1 MAYDI
6 GPKIGIEGE
15 KEFKNSIKA
24 VESQLKALGKELQT
38 LSKEYDENDR
48 SVEGAAK
55 KQKTLQSAVDAT
67 QTKIQLLTSQY
78 EKQASQLKKL
88 EEALEQARK
97 ENGEGSDQA
106 LKAEAAYAR
115 QATAVNN
122 LGARLQ
128 TAKGELADFTGQL
141 ETAANRAT
149 LAGDTIQAAGN
160 KLESVGGKVS
170 SLGTALTAGVTAPLV
185 AAGGVAVNMASDYE
199 ESLNKVEVAFGDA
212 SQGVKEFAQ
221 TTVDQFGIAEGTAL
235 DMAALYGDMATSMK
249 IPREEA
255 AQMSQELVGLAGD
268 LASFK
273 NIGLDEASTALKS
286 IFTGETES
294 LKNLGVVMTETNL
307 QAFALS
313 NGLLSS
319 EKSARQL
326 QEESIA
332 LREAQEQY
340 NTAVEKYGE
349 SSWQAEK
356 ALLNL
361 QDATEEANK
370 VGEAQWDS
378 LSESEKVMIRYQYVL
393 AATKN
398 AQGDYART
406 ATGTANSLRTMQ
418 ESSKELA
425 VAFGQELL
433 PQITPMIQKGTQLL
447 KAFADLDEEQKQ
459 LIVTVATGA
468 AAAGPAVKILGTATT
483 GLGKLTKGVG
493 SAVSDMGKLVQ
504 SGGKA
509 TDSMGTLGKV
519 VGALATPGGKLAL
532 AATVIAG
539 IGTAALVARE
549 KMIKADME
557 GRFGEIAL
565 SAEEVENIAQRL
577 TTTEWTMQ
585 VDTYIDT
592 KEQLNQ
598 AYTTLKQAKSQLEK
612 ENWKISLGL
621 DLSEEN
627 RGDYISAIESYIQ
640 SAIAAVEQASYTAQ
654 VAINTV
660 FYPGSEAGQRVAD
673 YSQRFYTSAQTELQ
687 ALGDELAQVVDKA
700 LGDSILTNEELLNIN
715 SLQSRMQAIMDQ
727 IADRQYQVEL
737 KKLEISVTGEGLTV
751 ESFQELM
758 QAATEELQKRID
770 SMEGVTAEA
779 VVTLEEM
786 RDNKEITQATFEK
799 WQKQLELYLAG
810 NVGEMTIPTLELGLD
825 TIKTNY
831 QDILTETKNDF
842 QASLDE
848 AFRMIEV
855 NPEEVNWF
863 NKLWSE
869 FDLNFGIM
877 DGKAREGVARLLEEL
892 TPTKESLEAVR
903 QQYVDA
909 GKVPP
914 ASITEGL
921 NDIYTLEQMSESAD
935 NTLWLLAQSIAESP
949 GKQEAIAQSILAGQE
964 MDEGL
969 AQALRE
975 NYGMV
980 WDASAG
986 MFTTIQEASF
996 LSQTEAVEFM
1006 NTAGISV
1013 GSALATSLV
1022 NEYGV
1027 VYNSATGMWEAVN
1040 AATAG
1045 TTAGANAQAKGQE
1058 IGAASGVGYVEGA
1071 NSQRGNVEEASS
1083 GLVESGSQALSDEQ
1097 PTLESQAKD
1106 TGEALGDSLALGI
1119 ENTESSVDLSA
1130 VEVASSAADEMQ
1142 KTLDGLMLNPPGMA
1156 TPNWTTEA
1164 AEGRWGMQDYLNNHP
1179 LSVRVNQVAGSRV
1192 GVAAYA
1198 TGGIVDRAQL
1208 AVVGEAGDEAIIPL
1222 ENNRTR
1228 ALDLWREAGER
1239 LNAFA
1244 ASEGRAMGEA
1254 RREQIIQNT
1263 TNQQSQQIVL
1273 EKGAVV
1279 IQTQATNGKQL
1290 YREFIREMQKDVK
1303 SKEASYGKSL

>member
-78 EKQASQLKKL
+78 EKQVSQLKKL
-88 EEALEQARK
+88 EEALEQARR

-149 LAGDTIQAAGN
+149 LAGDTIQAAGS

-255 AQMSQELVGLAGD
+255 AQMSRELVGLAGD

-307 QAFALS
+307 DAFALAE
-313 NGLLSS
+313 GF
-319 EKSARQL
+319 EKTTD
-326 QEESIA
+326 EMTE
-332 LREAQEQY
+332 
-340 NTAVEKYGE
+340 
-349 SSWQAEK
+349 AEK
-356 ALLNL
+356 VQL
-361 QDATEEANK
+361 
-370 VGEAQWDS
+370 
-378 LSESEKVMIRYQYVL
+378 RYQYVL

-493 SAVSDMGKLVQ
+493 SAVSDLGKLAQ

-509 TDSMGTLGKV
+509 TDSMGALGKV
-519 VGALATPGGKLAL
+519 LGTLGPKGMIIGGVVAGA
-532 AATVIAG
+532 AAIGIAVKKAHDDIIQAQIDEAFG
-539 IGTAALVARE
+539 D
-549 KMIKADME
+549 IK
-557 GRFGEIAL
+557 L
-565 SAEEVENIAQRL
+565 SAEEVEDVARRL
-577 TTTEWTMQ
+577 TTTDWTVKVDAAVEAREKISQFEEEIQSALEELNKTSWKVSVGLALSEDEKSSYLSNLQSFTQSASEYLAQQGYSIDLALKATFGEGDGMGDSLAEFSSNYLTDAQEELERLGEYLAAKVNDSFENNTFARDQ
-585 VDTYIDT
+585 VDIQKIIDQMNGILT
-592 KEQLNQ
+592 DIQNAEQRAKLSNIEIEYATGGFGIDQDSFNRLNEEISKNTQELMDSAQETKLTALTAVELQYDEMLDQGATKEFADKVREDARKQIEAATAQNVGESINLGFDFAFDTITDNFSQQVESTKGQVYELTNEFAGTFAQAFEQGGMDLQNAFYSFQEEFPRLTGGAKEAVNQMLQSLAPQKEQLESIRDQCLAAGQTVPESVSEGLADIALWEAMAGNADGMYTVLALQIGSSPEKLAALEAAQNAGQ
-598 AYTTLKQAKSQLEK
+598 AIPEELATALEEYAGLVYDANTGMWTQLESASS
-612 ENWKISLGL
+612 EN
-621 DLSEEN
+621 
-627 RGDYISAIESYIQ
+627 
-640 SAIAAVEQASYTAQ
+640 AQ
-654 VAINTV
+654 T
-660 FYPGSEAGQRVAD
+660 VAD
-673 YSQRFYTSAQTELQ
+673 MLNQYGQGF
-687 ALGDELAQVVDKA
+687 DESLAQGIASQYGLVYENGKWMVDKA
-700 LGDSILTNEELLNIN
+700 AQGVRDNTSTLTN
-715 SLQSRMQAIMDQ
+715 
-727 IADRQYQVEL
+727 
-737 KKLEISVTGEGLTV
+737 
-751 ESFQELM
+751 
-758 QAATEELQKRID
+758 
-770 SMEGVTAEA
+770 
-779 VVTLEEM
+779 
-786 RDNKEITQATFEK
+786 
-799 WQKQLELYLAG
+799 
-810 NVGEMTIPTLELGLD
+810 
-825 TIKTNY
+825 
-831 QDILTETKNDF
+831 
-842 QASLDE
+842 
-848 AFRMIEV
+848 
-855 NPEEVNWF
+855 
-863 NKLWSE
+863 
-869 FDLNFGIM
+869 
-877 DGKAREGVARLLEEL
+877 
-892 TPTKESLEAVR
+892 
-903 QQYVDA
+903 
-909 GKVPP
+909 
-914 ASITEGL
+914 
-921 NDIYTLEQMSESAD
+921 
-935 NTLWLLAQSIAESP
+935 
-949 GKQEAIAQSILAGQE
+949 
-964 MDEGL
+964 
-969 AQALRE
+969 
-975 NYGMV
+975 
-980 WDASAG
+980 
-986 MFTTIQEASF
+986 
-996 LSQTEAVEFM
+996 
-1006 NTAGISV
+1006 
-1013 GSALATSLV
+1013 
-1022 NEYGV
+1022 
-1027 VYNSATGMWEAVN
+1027 
-1040 AATAG
+1040 
-1045 TTAGANAQAKGQE
+1045 
-1058 IGAASGVGYVEGA
+1058 
-1071 NSQRGNVEEASS
+1071 
-1083 GLVESGSQALSDEQ
+1083 
-1097 PTLESQAKD
+1097 QAKD
-1106 TGEALGDSLALGI
+1106 T
-1119 ENTESSVDLSA
+1119 
-1130 VEVASSAADEMQ
+1130 AAKATDAMNAEMSQ
-1142 KTLDGLMLNPPGMA
+1142 STIGPPTVA
-1156 TPNWTTEA
+1156 TPDVETPNRNAWSNAQSFWNRNPLTAYVSYA
-1164 AEGRWGMQDYLNNHP
+1164 A
-1179 LSVRVNQVAGSRV
+1179 V
-1192 GVAAYA
+1192 GNRPGIAMYA
-1198 TGGIVDRAQL
+1198 EGGIVDRAQL

>member
-78 EKQASQLKKL
+78 EKQVSQLKKL
-88 EEALEQARK
+88 EEALEQARR

-122 LGARLQ
+122 LGGRLQ

-185 AAGGVAVNMASDYE
+185 AAGGVAVNKASDYE
-199 ESLNKVEVAFGDA
+199 ESLNKVEVAFEDA

-255 AQMSQELVGLAGD
+255 AQMSRELVGLAGD

-307 QAFALS
+307 DAFALAE
-313 NGLLSS
+313 GF
-319 EKSARQL
+319 EKTTD
-326 QEESIA
+326 EMTE
-332 LREAQEQY
+332 
-340 NTAVEKYGE
+340 
-349 SSWQAEK
+349 AEK
-356 ALLNL
+356 VQL
-361 QDATEEANK
+361 
-370 VGEAQWDS
+370 
-378 LSESEKVMIRYQYVL
+378 RYQYVL

-493 SAVSDMGKLVQ
+493 SAVSDLGKLVQ

-509 TDSMGTLGKV
+509 TDSMGALGKV

>member
-78 EKQASQLKKL
+78 EKQVSQLKKL
-88 EEALEQARK
+88 EEALEQARR

-149 LAGDTIQAAGN
+149 LAGDTIQAAGS

-307 QAFALS
+307 DAFALAE
-313 NGLLSS
+313 GF
-319 EKSARQL
+319 EKTTD
-326 QEESIA
+326 EMTE
-332 LREAQEQY
+332 
-340 NTAVEKYGE
+340 
-349 SSWQAEK
+349 AEK
-356 ALLNL
+356 VQL
-361 QDATEEANK
+361 
-370 VGEAQWDS
+370 
-378 LSESEKVMIRYQYVL
+378 RYQYVL

-468 AAAGPAVKILGTATT
+468 AVAGPAVKILGTATT

-493 SAVSDMGKLVQ
+493 SAVSDLGKLVQ

-519 VGALATPGGKLAL
+519 LGTLGPKGMIIGGVVAGA
-532 AATVIAG
+532 AAIGIAVKKAHDDIIQAQIDEAFG
-539 IGTAALVARE
+539 D
-549 KMIKADME
+549 IK
-557 GRFGEIAL
+557 L
-565 SAEEVENIAQRL
+565 SAEEVEDVARRL
-577 TTTEWTMQ
+577 TTTDWTVKVDAAVEAREKISQFEEEFTSTLEELNKTSWKVSVGLALSEDEKSSYLSNLQSFTQSASEYLAQQGYSVDLALKATFGEGSGVGDSLAEFSSDYFTDAQEELERLGEYLAQKVNDSFENNTFARDQ
-585 VDTYIDT
+585 VNIQKIIDQMKGILADIQNAEQRAKLSNIEIEYATGGFGIDQDSFNRLNEEISKNTQELMDSAQETKLTALTAVELQYDEMLDQGATKEFADKVREDARKQIEAATAQNVGESINLGFDFAFDTLTDNFSQQVESTKGQIYELTNEFAGTFAQAFEQGGFELQNAFYSFQEEFPRLAGDAEGAVNQMLQSLAPQ
-592 KEQLNQ
+592 KEQLESIRDQCLAAGQTVPESVSEGLANIALWEAMAGNADGMYTMLALQIASSPEKLAALEAAQNAGQ
-598 AYTTLKQAKSQLEK
+598 AIPEELATALEEYAGLVYDANTGMWTQLESVSS
-612 ENWKISLGL
+612 EN
-621 DLSEEN
+621 
-627 RGDYISAIESYIQ
+627 
-640 SAIAAVEQASYTAQ
+640 AQ
-654 VAINTV
+654 T
-660 FYPGSEAGQRVAD
+660 VAD
-673 YSQRFYTSAQTELQ
+673 MLNQYGQGF
-687 ALGDELAQVVDKA
+687 DESLAQGIASQYGLVYENGKWMVDKA
-700 LGDSILTNEELLNIN
+700 AQGVRDNTSTLTN
-715 SLQSRMQAIMDQ
+715 
-727 IADRQYQVEL
+727 
-737 KKLEISVTGEGLTV
+737 
-751 ESFQELM
+751 
-758 QAATEELQKRID
+758 
-770 SMEGVTAEA
+770 
-779 VVTLEEM
+779 
-786 RDNKEITQATFEK
+786 
-799 WQKQLELYLAG
+799 
-810 NVGEMTIPTLELGLD
+810 
-825 TIKTNY
+825 
-831 QDILTETKNDF
+831 
-842 QASLDE
+842 
-848 AFRMIEV
+848 
-855 NPEEVNWF
+855 
-863 NKLWSE
+863 
-869 FDLNFGIM
+869 
-877 DGKAREGVARLLEEL
+877 
-892 TPTKESLEAVR
+892 
-903 QQYVDA
+903 
-909 GKVPP
+909 
-914 ASITEGL
+914 
-921 NDIYTLEQMSESAD
+921 
-935 NTLWLLAQSIAESP
+935 
-949 GKQEAIAQSILAGQE
+949 
-964 MDEGL
+964 
-969 AQALRE
+969 
-975 NYGMV
+975 
-980 WDASAG
+980 
-986 MFTTIQEASF
+986 
-996 LSQTEAVEFM
+996 
-1006 NTAGISV
+1006 
-1013 GSALATSLV
+1013 
-1022 NEYGV
+1022 
-1027 VYNSATGMWEAVN
+1027 
-1040 AATAG
+1040 
-1045 TTAGANAQAKGQE
+1045 
-1058 IGAASGVGYVEGA
+1058 
-1071 NSQRGNVEEASS
+1071 
-1083 GLVESGSQALSDEQ
+1083 
-1097 PTLESQAKD
+1097 QAKD
-1106 TGEALGDSLALGI
+1106 T
-1119 ENTESSVDLSA
+1119 
-1130 VEVASSAADEMQ
+1130 AAKATDAMDAEMSQ
-1142 KTLDGLMLNPPGMA
+1142 STIGPPTVA
-1156 TPNWTTEA
+1156 TPDVETPNRNAWDNAQSFWNRNPLTAYVSYA
-1164 AEGRWGMQDYLNNHP
+1164 A
-1179 LSVRVNQVAGSRV
+1179 V
-1192 GVAAYA
+1192 GNRPGIAMYA
-1198 TGGIVDRAQL
+1198 EGGIVDRAQL

>member
-78 EKQASQLKKL
+78 EKQVSQLKKL
-88 EEALEQARK
+88 EEALEQARR

-149 LAGDTIQAAGN
+149 LAGDTIQAAGS

-255 AQMSQELVGLAGD
+255 AQMSRELVGLAGD

-307 QAFALS
+307 DAFALAE
-313 NGLLSS
+313 GF
-319 EKSARQL
+319 EKTTD
-326 QEESIA
+326 EMTE
-332 LREAQEQY
+332 
-340 NTAVEKYGE
+340 
-349 SSWQAEK
+349 AEK
-356 ALLNL
+356 VQL
-361 QDATEEANK
+361 
-370 VGEAQWDS
+370 
-378 LSESEKVMIRYQYVL
+378 RYQYVL

-459 LIVTVATGA
+459 LIVTVATGV

-493 SAVSDMGKLVQ
+493 SAVSDMGKLIQ

-519 VGALATPGGKLAL
+519 LGTLGPKGMIIGGVVAGA
-532 AATVIAG
+532 AAIGIAVKKAHDDIIQAQIDEAFG
-539 IGTAALVARE
+539 D
-549 KMIKADME
+549 IK
-557 GRFGEIAL
+557 L
-565 SAEEVENIAQRL
+565 SAEEVEDVARRL
-577 TTTEWTMQ
+577 TTTDWTVKVDAAVEAREEISQFEEEIQSALEELNKTSWKVSVGLALREDEKSSYLSNLQSFTQSASEYLAQQGYSIDLALKATFGEGDGMGDSLAEFSSNYLTDAQEELERLGEYLAAKVNDSFENNTFARDQ
-585 VDTYIDT
+585 VDIQKIIDQMKGILT
-592 KEQLNQ
+592 DFQNAEQRAKLSNIEIEYATGGFGIDQDSFNRLNEEISKNTQELMDSAQETKLTALTAVELQYDEMLDQGATKEFADKVREDARKQIEAATAQNVGESINLGFDFAFDTLTDNFSQQVESTKGQIYELTNDFAGTFAQAFEQGGFELQNAFYSFQEEFPRLTGGAKEAVNQMLQSLAPQKEQLESIRDQCLAAGQTVPESVSEGLANIALWEAMAGNADGMYIMLALQIASSPEKLAALEAAQNAGQ
-598 AYTTLKQAKSQLEK
+598 AIPEELATALEEYAGLVYDANSGMWTQLESASS
-612 ENWKISLGL
+612 EN
-621 DLSEEN
+621 
-627 RGDYISAIESYIQ
+627 
-640 SAIAAVEQASYTAQ
+640 AQ
-654 VAINTV
+654 T
-660 FYPGSEAGQRVAD
+660 VAD
-673 YSQRFYTSAQTELQ
+673 MLNQYGQGF
-687 ALGDELAQVVDKA
+687 DESLAQGIASQYGLVYENGKWMVDKA
-700 LGDSILTNEELLNIN
+700 AQGVRDNTSTLTN
-715 SLQSRMQAIMDQ
+715 
-727 IADRQYQVEL
+727 
-737 KKLEISVTGEGLTV
+737 
-751 ESFQELM
+751 
-758 QAATEELQKRID
+758 
-770 SMEGVTAEA
+770 
-779 VVTLEEM
+779 
-786 RDNKEITQATFEK
+786 
-799 WQKQLELYLAG
+799 
-810 NVGEMTIPTLELGLD
+810 
-825 TIKTNY
+825 
-831 QDILTETKNDF
+831 
-842 QASLDE
+842 
-848 AFRMIEV
+848 
-855 NPEEVNWF
+855 
-863 NKLWSE
+863 
-869 FDLNFGIM
+869 
-877 DGKAREGVARLLEEL
+877 
-892 TPTKESLEAVR
+892 
-903 QQYVDA
+903 
-909 GKVPP
+909 
-914 ASITEGL
+914 
-921 NDIYTLEQMSESAD
+921 
-935 NTLWLLAQSIAESP
+935 
-949 GKQEAIAQSILAGQE
+949 
-964 MDEGL
+964 
-969 AQALRE
+969 
-975 NYGMV
+975 
-980 WDASAG
+980 
-986 MFTTIQEASF
+986 
-996 LSQTEAVEFM
+996 
-1006 NTAGISV
+1006 
-1013 GSALATSLV
+1013 
-1022 NEYGV
+1022 
-1027 VYNSATGMWEAVN
+1027 
-1040 AATAG
+1040 
-1045 TTAGANAQAKGQE
+1045 
-1058 IGAASGVGYVEGA
+1058 
-1071 NSQRGNVEEASS
+1071 
-1083 GLVESGSQALSDEQ
+1083 
-1097 PTLESQAKD
+1097 QAKD
-1106 TGEALGDSLALGI
+1106 T
-1119 ENTESSVDLSA
+1119 
-1130 VEVASSAADEMQ
+1130 AAKATDAMNAEMSQ
-1142 KTLDGLMLNPPGMA
+1142 STIGPPTVA
-1156 TPNWTTEA
+1156 TPDVETPNRNAWYNAQSFWNRNPLTAYVSYA
-1164 AEGRWGMQDYLNNHP
+1164 A
-1179 LSVRVNQVAGSRV
+1179 V
-1192 GVAAYA
+1192 GNRPGIAMYA
-1198 TGGIVDRAQL
+1198 EGGIVDRAQL

-1244 ASEGRAMGEA
+1244 ANEGRAMGEA
-1254 RREQIIQNT
+1254 RRDQIIQNT

>member
-78 EKQASQLKKL
+78 EKQVSQLKKL
-88 EEALEQARK
+88 EEALEQARR

-149 LAGDTIQAAGN
+149 LAGDTIQAAGS

-307 QAFALS
+307 DAFALAE
-313 NGLLSS
+313 GF
-319 EKSARQL
+319 EKTTD
-326 QEESIA
+326 EMTE
-332 LREAQEQY
+332 
-340 NTAVEKYGE
+340 
-349 SSWQAEK
+349 AEK
-356 ALLNL
+356 VQL
-361 QDATEEANK
+361 
-370 VGEAQWDS
+370 
-378 LSESEKVMIRYQYVL
+378 RYQYVL

-493 SAVSDMGKLVQ
+493 SAVSDLGKLVQ

-627 RGDYISAIESYIQ
+627 IGDYISAIESYIQ

-1290 YREFIREMQKDVK
+1290 YREFIREMQKDVN